1 MTRIIL
7 VRHGQT
13 EWNRIE
19 RFRGQMD
26 VPLNEMGHRQAQA
39 IARALEKWPVAAVYA
54 SPLSRAQD
62 TARPIAAAFQLLI
75 QTSPGLLDI
84 NYGRWACLTPQEA
97 GEQYP
102 EMHTLWRTQPHLAC
116 PSGGES
122 LADVRE
128 RAVAA
133 LRQVLAAHAEQTVVL
148 VGHQVVNKVLC
159 CAILGLDLSHFWRV
173 RQSNA
178 CINMF
183 EHHDGV
189 FEIVLLN
196 DTCHLAGL

>member
-26 VPLNEMGHRQAQA
+26 VPLNEMGHRQAEA
-39 IARALEKWPVAAVYA
+39 IAKALTGWPVVAVYA
-54 SPLSRAQD
+54 SPLCRAQD
-62 TARPIAAAFQLLI
+62 TARPIAEAFQLPC
-75 QTSPGLLDI
+75 QTLDGLLDI
-84 NYGRWACLTPQEA
+84 HYGQWAGLSPEEA
-97 GEQYP
+97 QARYP
-102 EMHTLWRTQPHLAC
+102 EMHALWRTAPHLAR
-116 PSGGES
+116 PTGGES

-133 LRQVLAAHAEQTVVL
+133 LHQTIAAHPAQTIVL

-159 CAILGLDLSHFWRV
+159 CAVLGLDLSHFWRI
-173 RQSNA
+173 RQDNA
-178 CINMF
+178 CISIF
-183 EHHDGV
+183 EYQDGV